1 MMHLRE
7 MAAREVDAMG
17 AEADREVK
25 RANTSRVLKA
35 AGSRPTAV
43 RLTADKLA
51 ADSLAAP
58 CLKTDKL
65 ITEDYP

>member
-1 MMHLRE
+1 
-7 MAAREVDAMG
+7 MAASGVDAMG
-17 AEADREVK
+17 AAADREVK
-25 RANTSRVLKA
+25 RVNTSRVLKA

-58 CLKTDKL
+58 RLKTDKL